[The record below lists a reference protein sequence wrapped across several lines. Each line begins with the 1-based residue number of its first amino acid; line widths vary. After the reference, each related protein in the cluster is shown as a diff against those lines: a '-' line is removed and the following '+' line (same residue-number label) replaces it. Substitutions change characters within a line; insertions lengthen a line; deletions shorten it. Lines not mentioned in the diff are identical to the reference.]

1 LDLKL
6 ELLEKFNET
15 EDVVSFIF
23 KPLEGLKW
31 KAGQF
36 VYYKIPHEN
45 PDNRGIIRHFTIASA
60 PHEKHIRLTTRF
72 FAEGGSSFK
81 KALNN
86 LEIGSQVDTFE
97 IEGSFTLEDYK
108 TKYVFIAGGIGITPF
123 RSILLDLS
131 NRGEIKD
138 IILFYGSR
146 DENIVFDDDFNGI
159 ALKNPA
165 FKIHNVISPDRIDI
179 DILRGKVPDIFKR
192 KCYISGPM
200 VMIKSVEECLIELGI
215 SSDMIKTDYF
225 SGY

>member
-1 LDLKL
+1 MKL
-6 ELLEKFNET
+6 ELIEKFNET
-15 EDVVSFIF
+15 GDVISFIF
-23 KPLEGLKW
+23 KPLENTEW
-31 KAGQF
+31 EAGQF
-36 VYYKIPHEN
+36 IYYKIPHEN
-45 PDNRGIIRHFTIASA
+45 PDNRGLIRHFTIASA

-72 FAEGGSSFK
+72 FPEGGSSFK

-97 IEGSFTLEDYK
+97 IEGSFKIDDYK

-131 NRGEIKD
+131 NKDKIED

-146 DENIVFDDDFNGI
+146 DENIIFENDLDEVV
-159 ALKNPA
+159 LKNPA

-179 DILRGKVPDIFKR
+179 DILRDRVKDIHDR
-192 KCYISGPM
+192 KCYVSGPM
-200 VMIKSVEECLIELGI
+200 VMIKSVELCLIEIGI
-215 SSDMIKTDYF
+215 SPEMIRTDYF

>member
-1 LDLKL
+1 MKL
-6 ELLEKFNET
+6 ELLEKINET
-15 EDVVSFIF
+15 EDVISFIF
-23 KPLEGLKW
+23 KPLESLEW

-60 PHEKHIRLTTRF
+60 PHEKYIRLTTRF
-72 FAEGGSSFK
+72 FSEGGSSFK
-81 KALNN
+81 KALNS

-97 IEGSFTLEDYK
+97 IEGSFTVDDHK

-131 NRGEIKD
+131 NKGKIKD

-146 DENIVFDDDFNGI
+146 DENIVFENDFNEI

-179 DILRGKVPDIFKR
+179 DILREKVPDLFER

>member
-1 LDLKL
+1 LKL
-6 ELLEKFNET
+6 ELLEKINET
-15 EDVVSFIF
+15 EDVISFIF
-23 KPLEGLKW
+23 KPLESLEW

-60 PHEKHIRLTTRF
+60 PHEKYIRLTTRF
-72 FAEGGSSFK
+72 FSEGGSSFK
-81 KALNN
+81 KALNS
-86 LEIGSQVDTFE
+86 LEIGSHVDTFE
-97 IEGSFTLEDYK
+97 IEGSFTVDDHK

-131 NRGEIKD
+131 NKGKIED

-146 DENIVFDDDFNGI
+146 DENIVFENDFNEI

-179 DILRGKVPDIFKR
+179 DILREKVPDLFER

-200 VMIKSVEECLIELGI
+200 VMIKSVEECLVELGI
-215 SSDMIKTDYF
+215 SPDMIKTDYF

>member
-1 LDLKL
+1 MRL
-6 ELLEKFNET
+6 ELVEKINET
-15 EDVVSFIF
+15 EDVISFIF
-23 KPLEGLKW
+23 KPLESLEW

-60 PHEKHIRLTTRF
+60 PHERHIRLTTRF
-72 FAEGGSSFK
+72 FSVGGSSFK
-81 KALNN
+81 KALNS

-97 IEGSFTLEDYK
+97 IEGSFTVDDHK

-131 NRGEIKD
+131 NKGKIED

-146 DENIVFDDDFNGI
+146 DENIVFENDFDEI

-179 DILRGKVPDIFKR
+179 DILREKVPDLFER

-215 SSDMIKTDYF
+215 SPDMIKTDYF